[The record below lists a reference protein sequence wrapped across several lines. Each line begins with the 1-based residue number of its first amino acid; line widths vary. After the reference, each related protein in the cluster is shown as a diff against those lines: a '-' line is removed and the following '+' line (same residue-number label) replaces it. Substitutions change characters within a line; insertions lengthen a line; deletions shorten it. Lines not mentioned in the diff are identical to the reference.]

1 MEQDWE
7 NTLETRI
14 DNPGFVICAK
24 RYTEPVNLNANKI
37 ACTESI

>member
-7 NTLETRI
+7 NTLETI

-37 ACTESI
+37 AYTKSI